1 MEEHPAVVCKVTGLI
16 SAWMKPGQ
24 PERKPEGRRFKS
36 GRGDL
41 FFIALLGLFVWKK
54 KNGKSGKK
62 KNGKSGKKKN
72 GKKNGEKNLRLAV
85 IDRELCKPK
94 YCNKECIRFCP
105 LVRSNVNAIFYSEE
119 NDIPIISE
127 KLCTGCGIC
136 IKKCPF
142 KAISIVNLPEELD
155 KRSIHRYGING
166 FKLFGLP
173 IPRIGQVVGIIG
185 RNGTGKT
192 TILKIL
198 AGKIVPNLGDINKKN
213 VNWSKVIRFF
223 RGTTLQL
230 YFEKMIENKIK
241 VVYKPQEVDKIPL
254 IISDK
259 VSDIIERVGEREKII
274 KIKKALELENI
285 WNRSTKAL
293 SGGELQKL
301 AIAVAMVK
309 PADVYLFDE
318 PSSYLDVRGRL
329 IIAKA
334 IRKLVNNDLFII
346 VVEHDLA
353 VLDYIS
359 DLIHIIFGEPGVYGI
374 VSLPR
379 VVREGIN
386 VYLNGYLRKENI
398 RIRKERIV
406 FKPPSHLYNKK
417 KEDILL
423 SWSNIEKKIGH
434 FELRVDPGSVY
445 RGAVVG
451 ILGPNSI
458 GKTTFIKMLAGLISP
473 DNGYIISS
481 KSLTLSYKPQ
491 LITKFRKNI
500 LLKDFLIQSTGKKY
514 LTNKDY
520 SMIINPLGLN
530 KLLDKN
536 MINFSGGELQVS
548 IIASC
553 LLKDADIYL
562 LDEPMA
568 FLDVEQRLTVA
579 RILKRKIEQDK
590 KTAFVVEH
598 DIIAQDFLSSSL
610 MVFLGEPG
618 KSGHGFPPMKMRDG
632 MNIFLKEINI
642 TFRRDKDTGRPR
654 INRENS
660 WLDRY
665 QKNVLHE
672 YYYMN

>member
-54 KNGKSGKK
+54 KNGKR
-62 KNGKSGKKKN
+62 
-72 GKKNGEKNLRLAV
+72 NGEKNLRLAV

-136 IKKCPF
+136 VKKCPF

-192 TILKIL
+192 TALKIL
-198 AGKIVPNLGDINKKN
+198 AGKIIPNLGDINKKN
-213 VNWSKVIRFF
+213 GNWSKVIRFF

-259 VSDIIERVGEREKII
+259 VSDIIERVGEKEKIT

-334 IRKLVNNDLFII
+334 IRKLVNNDLFVI

-398 RIRKERIV
+398 RIRKEKIV
-406 FKPPSHLYNKK
+406 FKPPSHLYKKK
-417 KEDILL
+417 KEDMLL
-423 SWSNIEKKIGH
+423 SWSNIEKKMGH

-445 RGAVVG
+445 RGTVVG

>member
-1 MEEHPAVVCKVTGLI
+1 MQGDWPNIGLDETWSAGTETGGSPVQI
-16 SAWMKPGQ
+16 RPG
-24 PERKPEGRRFKS
+24 GFI
-36 GRGDL
+36 
-41 FFIALLGLFVWKK
+41 FIALLGLFVW
-54 KNGKSGKK
+54 KK

-213 VNWSKVIRFF
+213 GNWSRVIRFF
-223 RGTTLQL
+223 RGTALQL

-359 DLIHIIFGEPGVYGI
+359 DLIHIIFGKPGVYGI

-434 FELRVDPGSVY
+434 FELRVDTGSVY

-536 MINFSGGELQVS
+536 MMNFSGGELQVS

-579 RILKRKIEQDK
+579 KILKRKIEQDK